1 MLQSFM
7 YYTLLTR
14 AGKRHRYALPLGLLL
29 CVSLTGCGGGGGG
42 SSVVGTV
49 PVQPLPPAPTP
60 IPIPL
65 VTTVSASALQNFTVS
80 LAEDSAVVP
89 VGGTVNYT
97 LTLTNTSSST
107 ATVIVAVDN
116 GQTVPIAVLRVTNPN
131 GTTVYPV
138 ARPGV
143 AHDNAP
149 PAPPPLDVPA
159 TLAPGQSLTTIH
171 RAVSAFASAGTY
183 QAVATFT
190 VASTAADTKQM
201 VTLPSLG
208 VTAR

>member
-1 MLQSFM
+1 MNYHLFSWLGRQPW
-7 YYTLLTR
+7 
-14 AGKRHRYALPLGLLL
+14 GALPLSLLL
-29 CVSLTGCGGGGGG
+29 CVSLAGCGVGGGGI
-42 SSVVGTV
+42 SSVGTA
-49 PVQPLPPAPTP
+49 PVLPLPTTPAPSSTSTA
-60 IPIPL
+60 
-65 VTTVSASALQNFTVS
+65 TTVSAPALQNFTVS
-80 LAEDSAVVP
+80 LAEDAAVVP

-116 GQTVPIAVLRVTNPN
+116 NQTVPQAVLRVSDPN

-143 AHDNAP
+143 AHDNLPPPP
-149 PAPPPLDVPA
+149 PALDLPA

-190 VASTAADTKQM
+190 VASTSADSKQM
-201 VTLPSLG
+201 VTLPPLS

>member
-1 MLQSFM
+1 M
-7 YYTLLTR
+7 
-14 AGKRHRYALPLGLLL
+14 
-29 CVSLTGCGGGGGG
+29 
-42 SSVVGTV
+42 
-49 PVQPLPPAPTP
+49 
-60 IPIPL
+60 
-65 VTTVSASALQNFTVS
+65 VTTVSAPALQNFTVS
-80 LAEDSAVVP
+80 LAEDSATIP

-107 ATVIVAVDN
+107 ATVIVAVEN
-116 GQTVPIAVLRVTNPN
+116 SQTVPQAVLRVSNPN

-143 AHDNAP
+143 AHVNP
-149 PAPPPLDVPA
+149 PPPPPPLDVPA

-190 VASTAADTKQM
+190 VASTNADAKQM